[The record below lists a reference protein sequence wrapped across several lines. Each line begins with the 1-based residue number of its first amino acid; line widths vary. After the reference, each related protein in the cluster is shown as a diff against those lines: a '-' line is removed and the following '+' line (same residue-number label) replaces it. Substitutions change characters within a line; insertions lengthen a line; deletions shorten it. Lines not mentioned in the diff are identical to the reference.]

1 MSEPGAVARDQARLI
16 FLIRSLPR
24 FVLTAMKPQNF
35 SKLLALYFLLFAPGL
50 LAQDKPA
57 ISTDDKAEQI
67 IQRALKGVGGDPY
80 LQIKT
85 VIGRGL
91 FTEYHDGASGIPM
104 KFVDYISYPDKE
116 RTEFSGGGAHIVQT
130 NFRDGGWI
138 YDGAAL
144 TLKDQTPQQLEDFK
158 IVTRVTVEN
167 LLRGTW
173 RQNGAKLSYAGRREA
188 GIIGRRNETVRLTY
202 ADGFWVEYEFA
213 ADDGMPAK
221 VLYQRKQK
229 NPDTEE
235 MEDMKEEDRLHKPIT
250 IDGVTSSF
258 VIDHYRNGI
267 QTSRIAYDSVE
278 YNKPVAD
285 SLFTKPASI
294 KAIK

>member
-1 MSEPGAVARDQARLI
+1 
-16 FLIRSLPR
+16 
-24 FVLTAMKPQNF
+24 MKPQNL
-35 SKLLALYFLLFAPGL
+35 SKALALFLFLLFAPISFP
-50 LAQDKPA
+50 QDKPA
-57 ISTDDKAEQI
+57 ASTDDKADQI
-67 IQRALKGVGGDPY
+67 IQRALKGVGGDRY
-80 LQIKT
+80 LQVKT

-91 FTEYHDGASGIPM
+91 FTEYHDGTSGIPM
-104 KFVDYISYPDKE
+104 KFVDYIVYPDKE
-116 RTEFSGGGAHIVQT
+116 RTEFMGGGAHIVQT

-144 TLKDQTPQQLEDFK
+144 TLKDQTPPQLEEFK

-173 RQNGAKLSYAGRREA
+173 REQGAKLSYAGRREA

-202 ADGFWVEYEFA
+202 PDGFWVEYEFA

-258 VIDHYRNGI
+258 IIDHYRNGI